1 LQVDNENVPTMNI
14 YHRLLWGLILTLTLN
29 LTLSAQEARQQ
40 ALVVKKTATWCSNCG
55 SWGWTWFKDIIAD
68 TQEENVIS
76 IALHSTASA
85 LKPPLGLDDDWLAS
99 FSTVGAFPTFYVNG
113 GHHANY
119 GSLLSTALAR
129 AAELP
134 LVGITL
140 ETGHEQDQAYA
151 RARVTW
157 QEAAA
162 GMYALGL
169 YIVED
174 SLVQSQAAQG
184 ANAIHRN
191 VLRLGMGG
199 LSFGELRNLDMQVGQ
214 LETWE
219 SQHTYPLASTD
230 RHHILAVLWK
240 KEQDKYVYI
249 NSALAPLEEGLL
261 SGVET
266 PSLEKPALAVFPNP
280 MHRGGTLTLRAPES
294 VGDRHTISI
303 WGTDGRLLFQRDL
316 GGGPEYQLT
325 LPGHLHTGTYIL
337 ELKSDA
343 IPPIRQNLQI
353 LD

>member
-1 LQVDNENVPTMNI
+1 LQVDNENVPAMKI
-14 YHRLLWGLILTLTLN
+14 CRRLLWGLILTLA
-29 LTLSAQEARQQ
+29 LSGTIPAQEATQH

-68 TQEENVIS
+68 TQEENVIC

-99 FSTVGAFPTFYVNG
+99 FSTVGTFPTFYVNG
-113 GHHANY
+113 GHHATY

-134 LVGITL
+134 QAGITL
-140 ETGHEQDQAYA
+140 ETGHDQDQAYA

-174 SLVQSQAAQG
+174 SLVHSQAAQG
-184 ANAIHRN
+184 ANAIHRY
-191 VLRLGMGG
+191 VLRLGMGD
-199 LSFGELRNLDMQVGQ
+199 LSFGELKELDMQAGQ
-214 LETWE
+214 TETWE
-219 SQHTYPLASTD
+219 SQHAYPLASTD

-249 NSALAPLEEGLL
+249 NAYMAPLQEGLL
-261 SGVET
+261 SGVAAPER
-266 PSLEKPALAVFPNP
+266 PESALEVFPNP
-280 MHRGGTLTLRAPES
+280 VQRGGSLNLRCPAGGDDSGTLAIYRA
-294 VGDRHTISI
+294 
-303 WGTDGRLLFQRDL
+303 DGQLVFRRDL
-316 GGGPEYQLT
+316 GGGPVYQVT
-325 LPGHLHTGTYIL
+325 LPGHLNAGTYML
-337 ELKSDA
+337 EWKGA
-343 IPPIRQNLQI
+343 NTPPALRTLQI